1 MKRILVPM
9 TLMGALLVVASG
21 VAWAVT
27 VNCQVGV
34 PCVGTNDPDRL
45 NGTNKPDDMHARQD
59 DDLLR
64 GRSGGDLMLGD
75 RPNVQDT
82 TTDGDD
88 ELFGN
93 NGEDSLGGL
102 GGSDLLRGGGMADR
116 IEARES
122 SENPGEDTVGGGGG
136 KDVIFAHDNEFD
148 TINCGANVDTVTFD
162 EGLDEVAANCEKRKP
177 RTLTD
182 QDAQAQE
189 EDRAALSPRDQISR
203 GR

>member
-1 MKRILVPM
+1 MKKRIMVAM
-9 TLMGALLVVASG
+9 GLMEAALILAAG

-34 PCVGTNDPDRL
+34 PCVGTDDPDRL

-64 GRSGGDLMLGD
+64 GRSGADLMLGD
-75 RPNVQDT
+75 RPNVQDS

-93 NGEDSLGGL
+93 SGEDTLAGL
-102 GGSDLLRGGGMADR
+102 GGSDVLRGGGSADR
-116 IEARES
+116 IEAREA

-148 TINCGANVDTVTFD
+148 TINCGHNVDEVTFD
-162 EGLDEVAANCEKRKP
+162 KGLDRVAANCENRKP

-182 QDAQAQE
+182 DQAARAQE
-189 EDRAALSPRDQISR
+189 ARAALSLR
-203 GR
+203 

>member
-1 MKRILVPM
+1 MMKRIMVAM
-9 TLMGALLVVASG
+9 GLMGALLVVLAG
-21 VAWAVT
+21 VAWAAN
-27 VNCQVGV
+27 VNCQVGE

-45 NGTNKPDDMHARQD
+45 NGTNKEDDMFARQD

-64 GRSGGDLMLGD
+64 GRSGFDVMFGDH
-75 RPNVQDT
+75 PPVQDT

-93 NGEDSLGGL
+93 NGPDTLAGL
-102 GGSDLLRGGGMADR
+102 GGSDLLKGGGMADR
-116 IEARES
+116 IEAIEA

-136 KDVIFAHDNEFD
+136 KDVIFAQDNEFD
-148 TINCGANVDTVTFD
+148 TINCGHNVDEVTFD
-162 EGLDEVAANCEKRKP
+162 KGLDRVAANCENRKP

-189 EDRAALSPRDQISR
+189 DRRAALSPR
-203 GR
+203 

>member
-1 MKRILVPM
+1 MKKRIMVAM
-9 TLMGALLVVASG
+9 GLMAALLVVAAG

-27 VNCQVGV
+27 VNCQVGE
-34 PCVGTNDPDRL
+34 PCVGTDDPDRL

-64 GRSGGDLMLGD
+64 GRSGADLMLGD

-88 ELFGN
+88 ELFANEGK
-93 NGEDSLGGL
+93 DTLAGL
-102 GGSDLLRGGGMADR
+102 GGSDLLRGGGQADR
-116 IEARES
+116 IEAREA

-148 TINCGANVDTVTFD
+148 TINCGAKVDEVIFD
-162 EGLDEVAANCEKRKP
+162 KGLDGVAANCEKRKP

-182 QDAQAQE
+182 QAAQAQE
-189 EDRAALSPRDQISR
+189 DRRAELSRR
-203 GR
+203 

>member
-1 MKRILVPM
+1 MKKRIMVAM
-9 TLMGALLVVASG
+9 GLMAALLVVAAG
-21 VAWAVT
+21 VAWAAN
-27 VNCQVGV
+27 VNCKVGE
-34 PCVGTNDPDRL
+34 PCVGTDRPDRL

-64 GRSGGDLMLGD
+64 GRSGADLMLGD

-148 TINCGANVDTVTFD
+148 TINCGGNVDEVTFD
-162 EGLDEVAANCEKRKP
+162 KGLDEVAANCENRKP

-189 EDRAALSPRDQISR
+189 EDRAALLLR
-203 GR
+203 

>member
-1 MKRILVPM
+1 MMKRIMVAM
-9 TLMGALLVVASG
+9 GLMGALLVVLAG
-21 VAWAVT
+21 VAWAAN

-45 NGTNKPDDMHARQD
+45 NGTNKEDDMFARQD

-64 GRSGGDLMLGD
+64 GRSGFDVMFGDH
-75 RPNVQDT
+75 PPVQDT

-93 NGEDSLGGL
+93 NGPDGLAGL
-102 GGSDLLRGGGMADR
+102 GGSDLLKGGGMADR
-116 IEARES
+116 IEAREA

-136 KDVIFAHDNEFD
+136 KDIIFAQDNEFD
-148 TINCGANVDTVTFD
+148 TINCGANVDEVTFD
-162 EGLDEVAANCEKRKP
+162 KGLDRVATNCEKRKP

-189 EDRAALSPRDQISR
+189 DRRAALSPR
-203 GR
+203 

>member
-1 MKRILVPM
+1 MKRIMVAM
-9 TLMGALLVVASG
+9 GLMGALLVVLAG
-21 VAWAVT
+21 VAWAAN
-27 VNCQVGV
+27 VNCQVGE

-45 NGTNKPDDMHARQD
+45 NGTNKEDDMFARQD

-64 GRSGGDLMLGD
+64 GRSGFDVMFGDH
-75 RPNVQDT
+75 PPVQDT

-93 NGEDSLGGL
+93 NGPDTLAGL
-102 GGSDLLRGGGMADR
+102 GGSDLLKGAGMADR
-116 IEARES
+116 INAIEA

-136 KDVIFAHDNEFD
+136 KDVIFAQDNEFD
-148 TINCGANVDTVTFD
+148 TINCGANVDEVTFD
-162 EGLDEVAANCEKRKP
+162 KGLDRVAANCEKRKP

-189 EDRAALSPRDQISR
+189 EVRAALSPR
-203 GR
+203 

>member
-1 MKRILVPM
+1 MKKRIMVAM
-9 TLMGALLVVASG
+9 GLMAALLVVAAG
-21 VAWAVT
+21 VAWAAT
-27 VNCQVGV
+27 VNCQVGE

-45 NGTNKPDDMHARQD
+45 NGTNKPDDMFARQD

-64 GRSGGDLMLGD
+64 GRSGGGLMLGD

-122 SENPGEDTVGGGGG
+122 SENPGEDTVGGGG

-162 EGLDEVAANCEKRKP
+162 EGLDEVAANCEQRKP

-182 QDAQAQE
+182 QAAQAQE

>member
-1 MKRILVPM
+1 MKKRIMVAVG
-9 TLMGALLVVASG
+9 LMGAALILAAG
-21 VAWAVT
+21 VAWAAT
-27 VNCQVGV
+27 VNCQVGE
-34 PCVGTNDPDRL
+34 PCVGTDDPDRL
-45 NGTNKPDDMHARQD
+45 NGTNKSDDMFARQD

-64 GRSGGDLMLGD
+64 GLSGADSMFGDH
-75 RPNVQDT
+75 PPVQDS

-93 NGEDSLGGL
+93 EGKDTLAGL
-102 GGSDLLRGGGMADR
+102 GGSDLLRGGAQADR
-116 IEARES
+116 IEAREA

-148 TINCGANVDTVTFD
+148 AINCGANVDEVTFD
-162 EGLDEVAANCEKRKP
+162 EGLDELAANCENRKP

-189 EDRAALSPRDQISR
+189 EARAALLHR
-203 GR
+203 

>member
-1 MKRILVPM
+1 MKKRIMVAM
-9 TLMGALLVVASG
+9 GLMAALLVVAAG
-21 VAWAVT
+21 VAWAAT
-27 VNCQVGV
+27 VNCKVGE
-34 PCVGTNDPDRL
+34 PCVGTDDPDRL

-64 GRSGGDLMLGD
+64 GLSGADILFGD

-93 NGEDSLGGL
+93 DGEDTLSGL
-102 GGSDLLRGGGMADR
+102 GGSDLLRGGGQADR
-116 IEARES
+116 IEAREA

-136 KDVIFAHDNEFD
+136 KDVILAHDNEFD
-148 TINCGANVDTVTFD
+148 TINCGANVDEVIFD
-162 EGLDEVAANCEKRKP
+162 KGLDRVAANCENRKP

-182 QDAQAQE
+182 QAAQAQE
-189 EDRAALSPRDQISR
+189 EVRAALSLR
-203 GR
+203 

>member
-1 MKRILVPM
+1 MKKRIMVAM
-9 TLMGALLVVASG
+9 GLMGAALILAAG
-21 VAWAVT
+21 VAWAAT

-34 PCVGTNDPDRL
+34 PCVGTDDPDRL

-59 DDLLR
+59 GDLLR
-64 GRSGGDLMLGD
+64 GLSGADLMLGD

-93 NGEDSLGGL
+93 NGEDTLGSL
-102 GGSDLLRGGGMADR
+102 GGSDLLRGGGSADR
-116 IEARES
+116 IEAREA

-148 TINCGANVDTVTFD
+148 TINCGRNVDEVIFD
-162 EGLDEVAANCEKRKP
+162 KGLDEVAANCENRKP

-189 EDRAALSPRDQISR
+189 DRRAALSLR
-203 GR
+203 

>member
-1 MKRILVPM
+1 MMKRIMVAM
-9 TLMGALLVVASG
+9 GLMGALLVVLAG
-21 VAWAVT
+21 VAWAAN
-27 VNCQVGV
+27 VNCQGGRTLR
-34 PCVGTNDPDRL
+34 GTNDPDRL
-45 NGTNKPDDMHARQD
+45 NGTNKEDDMFARQD

-64 GRSGGDLMLGD
+64 GRSGFDVMFGDH
-75 RPNVQDT
+75 PPVQDSS
-82 TTDGDD
+82 TDGDD

-93 NGEDSLGGL
+93 NGPDTLAGL
-102 GGSDLLRGGGMADR
+102 GGSDLLKGAGMADR
-116 IEARES
+116 INAIEA
-122 SENPGEDTVGGGGG
+122 SENPGEDTVGGGG

-162 EGLDEVAANCEKRKP
+162 EGLDEVAANCEQRKP

-182 QDAQAQE
+182 QAAQAQE

>member
-1 MKRILVPM
+1 MMKRIMVAM
-9 TLMGALLVVASG
+9 GLMGALLVVLAG
-21 VAWAVT
+21 VAWAAN
-27 VNCQVGV
+27 VNCQVGE

-45 NGTNKPDDMHARQD
+45 NGTNKEDDMFARQD

-64 GRSGGDLMLGD
+64 GRSGFDVMFGDH
-75 RPNVQDT
+75 PPVQDT

-93 NGEDSLGGL
+93 NGPDTLAGL
-102 GGSDLLRGGGMADR
+102 GGSDLLKGAGMADR
-116 IEARES
+116 INAIEA

-136 KDVIFAHDNEFD
+136 KDVIFAQDNEFD
-148 TINCGANVDTVTFD
+148 TINCGANVDEVTFD
-162 EGLDEVAANCEKRKP
+162 KGLDRVAANCEKRKP

-189 EDRAALSPRDQISR
+189 EVRAALSPR
-203 GR
+203 